1 MPATPSPSPTPLAF
15 GWELNRLQGATPDE
29 IDRHLASLFASG
41 TITRD
46 EYLSRV
52 RDLALAE
59 AQAAPPEAA
68 E

>member
-1 MPATPSPSPTPLAF
+1 MTKHPTPLAF
-15 GWELNRLQGATPDE
+15 GWELNRLQGAAPGK
-29 IDRHLASLFASG
+29 IGRHLASLFASG

-46 EYLSRV
+46 EYLARV

-59 AQAAPPEAA
+59 VQAARPETA

>member
-1 MPATPSPSPTPLAF
+1 MTKHPTPLAF
-15 GWELNRLQGATPDE
+15 GWELNRLQGASPDDT
-29 IDRHLASLFASG
+29 DRHLASLFASG

-46 EYLSRV
+46 EYVARV

-59 AQAAPPEAA
+59 AQAALPEAT

>member
-1 MPATPSPSPTPLAF
+1 MTSSPTPLAF
-15 GWELNRLQGATPDE
+15 GWELNRLQGAAPGDINRE
-29 IDRHLASLFASG
+29 LASLFASG

-46 EYLSRV
+46 AYLARV

-59 AQAAPPEAA
+59 AQAAHPEAA